1 MEEMIGRYNG
11 RRDAPRPIEWA
22 EFSFAGPREKFI
34 MAKFARFF
42 VLLFAAT
49 IFAGMAPQA
58 NAQVVVKI
66 GHRHHRHYY
75 YRHGHRYCCR

>member
-1 MEEMIGRYNG
+1 MSRL
-11 RRDAPRPIEWA
+11 
-22 EFSFAGPREKFI
+22 
-34 MAKFARFF
+34 ARSF
-42 VLLFAAT
+42 VLFFAAVT
-49 IFAGMAPQA
+49 FAGMIPQA

>member
-1 MEEMIGRYNG
+1 MARFARYFVLMF
-11 RRDAPRPIEWA
+11 AAI
-22 EFSFAGPREKFI
+22 FFAGS
-34 MAKFARFF
+34 
-42 VLLFAAT
+42 L
-49 IFAGMAPQA
+49 PQA